1 MAKAAAET
9 VAVKVGVTV
18 AEVRAVAARAVEV
31 MGGEAMVME
40 GAAMVEATVA
50 KSIAWAEDVK
60 EEREEHLAVAST

>member
-1 MAKAAAET
+1 
-9 VAVKVGVTV
+9 
-18 AEVRAVAARAVEV
+18 

-60 EEREEHLAVAST
+60 EELEEHLAVAST

>member
-31 MGGEAMVME
+31 MGGRRWRRWRWWWRR
-40 GAAMVEATVA
+40 G
-50 KSIAWAEDVK
+50 
-60 EEREEHLAVAST
+60 RRR

>member
-1 MAKAAAET
+1 M
-9 VAVKVGVTV
+9 
-18 AEVRAVAARAVEV
+18 V
-31 MGGEAMVME
+31 MGALARVMGEAMVME

>member
-1 MAKAAAET
+1 MVMGAL
-9 VAVKVGVTV
+9 
-18 AEVRAVAARAVEV
+18 ARV

-50 KSIAWAEDVK
+50 KSIAWAVAARATGAEEDVK